1 MGHNNAV
8 SVLGPP
14 RRFDT
19 GGRLSYAS
27 GMASP
32 FPAGTSSVI
41 ERLVVVAV
49 VGGLVIYAGL
59 ALAAHRWISG
69 LAAPVVAALLAIRHP
84 RARFSA
90 YVFFAALAV
99 RGLAAVAWPLVLF
112 AGTGILV
119 LQTPPAR
126 RAWPRLVAGTT
137 RSPEGPA
144 GPSST

>member
-1 MGHNNAV
+1 MLVRA
-8 SVLGPP
+8 PA

-19 GGRLSYAS
+19 GGRLSYAR
-27 GMASP
+27 GMASR
-32 FPAGTSSVI
+32 FPAGTSAVI

-49 VGGLVIYAGL
+49 VGGLVVYAAL

-90 YVFFAALAV
+90 YVFFSALAM
-99 RGLAAVAWPLVLF
+99 RGLVAGAWPLALF
-112 AGTGILV
+112 AGAGIVV

-137 RSPEGPA
+137 RSTRGA
-144 GPSST
+144 SSST